1 MTQAD
6 VADENGGVLKSIMKK
21 YYQYCGEIVIN
32 LLYTL
37 VWSLVME
44 RVDPKLCDPKR
55 VDPKL
60 FDLGSF

>member
-6 VADENGGVLKSIMKK
+6 VAEENGGVLKSIMKK

-37 VWSLVME
+37 VWSFVME
-44 RVDPKLCDPKR
+44 RVDPKL

-60 FDLGSF
+60 FDLGSL